1 MLLGDEVRGVL
12 AKESGHHSS
21 RHIPKGIA
29 WFALFALPGAWV
41 LMRATRRRG
50 GMGEAAAVP
59 LALLVVVAQQLGLAP
74 GQSWISRRMEAVADW
89 KALQTTRDP
98 AAARG

>member
-41 LMRATRRRG
+41 LMRATRGRG
-50 GMGEAAAVP
+50 GMGEAAGIP
-59 LALLVVVAQQLGLAP
+59 LALLVGAAFYLALARA
-74 GQSWISRRMEAVADW
+74 QSWISRRMEAEADW

-98 AAARG
+98 A